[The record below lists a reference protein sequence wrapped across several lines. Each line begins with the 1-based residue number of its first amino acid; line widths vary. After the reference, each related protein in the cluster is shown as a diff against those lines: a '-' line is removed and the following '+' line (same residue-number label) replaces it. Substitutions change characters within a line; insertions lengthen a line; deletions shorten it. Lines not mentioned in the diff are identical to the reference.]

1 MRHIEAGERPLQAAL
16 IGSREIGFTILS
28 MTFSLIAVFLQLPL
42 MGGLIERL
50 FREFAVTVSVAIVIS
65 GIVGVKFERRLTVN
79 GITQDRQGRR

>member
-1 MRHIEAGERPLQAAL
+1 MRHIEAGERPLQGAL

-28 MTFSLIAVFLQLPL
+28 MTVSLIAVFLQLPL

-65 GIVGVKFERRLTVN
+65 GIVGGQIWALTHF
-79 GITQDRQGRR
+79 

>member
-65 GIVGVKFERRLTVN
+65 GIVA
-79 GITQDRQGRR
+79 RQI